1 MRRKGTA
8 HGGKRKPETGDR
20 KINDCRYIE
29 HNTTM
34 DGKEIPVTF
43 LNGKENLFGILH
55 HPLNAELNEIPVIIF
70 LHGSAGYR
78 IGPHQLFVRMAR
90 FLARQGYA
98 CLRFDF
104 RGKGYSEGIRENT
117 SYRTM
122 LSDLDTVIQ
131 SVNSIYKPTRIILV
145 GICSGARTA
154 LSYIK
159 NGKQTVHSLIEL
171 SSPLLWQ
178 TNEVSTATSRTKG
191 MITDYT
197 RKAMNLDNWK
207 RLFTGEVN
215 YKMIGRIIKNNLAGQ
230 WLAIKNSLRRKKER
244 DGHNQTL
251 NNKPFHNF
259 KGEVLLIHG
268 EKDPEAGTAM
278 KQIKSLLQKHQIGYH
293 DLMIKNANH
302 SFYSLKWEKEIMDT
316 VYNWMKNRFLNNY
329 SMITSM
335 IF

>member
-1 MRRKGTA
+1 
-8 HGGKRKPETGDR
+8 
-20 KINDCRYIE
+20 
-29 HNTTM
+29 M
-34 DGKEIPVTF
+34 DGTEIPVTF
-43 LNGKENLFGILH
+43 LNGKEKLFGILH
-55 HPLNAELNEIPVIIF
+55 YPLNAELNEIPMIIF

-104 RGKGYSEGIRENT
+104 RGKGYSEGVRENT
-117 SYRTM
+117 SYRSM

-131 SVNSIYKPTRIILV
+131 SVNNIYKPTRIILV

-178 TNEVSTATSRTKG
+178 TNEMSTATSRTKG

-215 YKMIGRIIKNNLAGQ
+215 YKMIGRIIKNTMANH
-230 WLAIKNSLRRKKER
+230 WFAIKNSVRAKKEKKLSNKAP
-244 DGHNQTL
+244 DE
-251 NNKPFHNF
+251 KPFHNF

-268 EKDPEAGTAM
+268 EKDPEADTAM
-278 KQIKSLLQKHQIGYH
+278 KQIKSLLQKHHIGYH
-293 DLMIKNANH
+293 DLTIKNANH
-302 SFYSLKWEKEIMDT
+302 SFYSLKWEKEIMDM
-316 VYNWMKNRFLNNY
+316 VYSW
-329 SMITSM
+329 ITNKFPVVVSDK
-335 IF
+335 I

>member
-1 MRRKGTA
+1 M
-8 HGGKRKPETGDR
+8 
-20 KINDCRYIE
+20 INDCRHIE

-34 DGKEIPVTF
+34 EDREIPVTF
-43 LNGKENLFGILH
+43 LNGKEKLFGILH
-55 HPLNAELNEIPVIIF
+55 HPLNTELNEIPMIIF

-78 IGPHQLFVRMAR
+78 IGPHQLFIKMAR
-90 FLARQGYA
+90 VLAQHGYA

-104 RGKGYSEGIRENT
+104 RGKGYSEGARENT
-117 SYRTM
+117 GYRSM

-131 SVNSIYKPTRIILV
+131 SVNSMYKPTHIILV

-191 MITDYT
+191 LITDYA
-197 RKAMNLDNWK
+197 RKAMNPDNWK
-207 RLFTGEVN
+207 RLFAGEVN
-215 YKMIGRIIKNNLAGQ
+215 YEMIGRIVKNTLANH
-230 WLAIKNSLRRKKER
+230 WFSIKNSVCVKKGEKLPGKAP
-244 DGHNQTL
+244 DE
-251 NNKPFHNF
+251 KPFHNF

-278 KQIKSLLQKHQIGYH
+278 KQIKSLLQKYRIGYQ
-293 DLMIKNANH
+293 DLTIKNANH
-302 SFYSLKWEKEIMDT
+302 SFYSLQWEKEIADT
-316 VYNWMKNRFLNNY
+316 VYKWIMNRF
-329 SMITSM
+329 SK
-335 IF
+335 